1 MLYGTTATNSL
12 SSMTKTLHCIVE
24 QKKSAFVFLFLS
36 HLPLVERSVLGVTLQ
51 TALLDDEAHFLEEG
65 GRGRRGLP
73 LEEDVDGPGDG
84 GAELGTLAVGT
95 VAALGVLAVC
105 EAV

>member
-1 MLYGTTATNSL
+1 MTISATKLCGLQLGRLGAKKVEGPFSL
-12 SSMTKTLHCIVE
+12 SFHS
-24 QKKSAFVFLFLS
+24 
-36 HLPLVERSVLGVTLQ
+36 PLVERGVLCVTLQ
-51 TALLDDEAHFLEEG
+51 ASLLDDEAHFLEEG

-84 GAELGTLAVGT
+84 GTELGTLAVGT
-95 VAALGVLAVC
+95 VAALGVLTVC